1 MAKRAPKES
10 FEAALK
16 RLEAIVDSLEKGDA
30 PLEKAIDLY
39 EEGIQIS
46 KACAETLSRAELRIK
61 KLSKGA
67 SKQFELTSMDDEDDT

>member
-1 MAKRAPKES
+1 MAKRAPKEN

>member
-1 MAKRAPKES
+1 MAKRAPKEN

-16 RLEAIVDSLEKGDA
+16 RLEAIVDSLEKGDT